1 MSENGSGIMSHVSI
15 GTNDFARA
23 CAFYDAVLGAL
34 GCRRVM
40 EHGQAVAYGRTL
52 PEFWVQA
59 PIDGN
64 EATAANGVHFCFR
77 APSTDAV
84 EGFYRAALA
93 RGARED
99 GPPGYRP
106 VYSQAYYGCFV
117 RDPDGHKIEA
127 MYWDS
132 GRVG

>member
-1 MSENGSGIMSHVSI
+1 MSEDNSGIVSHVSI

-40 EHGQAVAYGRTL
+40 RHGQAVAYGRTL

-59 PIDGN
+59 PVDGN
-64 EATAANGVHFCFR
+64 EAAAANGVHFCFR
-77 APSTDAV
+77 APSIDAV

-93 RGARED
+93 QGALD
-99 GPPGYRP
+99 AGSPGYRP
-106 VYSQAYYGCFV
+106 IYSAAYYGCFV
-117 RDPDGHKIEA
+117 RDLDGHKIEA
-127 MYWDS
+127 VYWDS
-132 GRVG
+132 SKAG